1 MLIIFVCDCTRSFL
15 RNCNNLSLQ
24 SAQAPLAFVPG
35 ADCVVSGVPRIL
47 KPLFKFLKTE
57 NAG

>member
-15 RNCNNLSLQ
+15 RNCNNRSLQ

-35 ADCVVSGVPRIL
+35 ADCVLSGVPRIL